1 MKLNI
6 NGYSINWLECRRIGV
21 IIMEFRIANKND
33 LHSIVRL
40 LVDDE
45 LGSQRERFEE
55 PLPAAYYEAFNAMEA
70 QVGNQ
75 IILAVENQRVIGC
88 LQLTIIPGLARQGM
102 KRAQIEGVRIDRN
115 YRRKSIGERLFEEAI
130 SIAKSEKCGMV
141 QLTTDK
147 QRSDAHRF
155 YEKLGFSASH
165 EGMKLIL

>member
-1 MKLNI
+1 
-6 NGYSINWLECRRIGV
+6 
-21 IIMEFRIANKND
+21 
-33 LHSIVRL
+33 
-40 LVDDE
+40 
-45 LGSQRERFEE
+45 
-55 PLPAAYYEAFNAMEA
+55 MEA

-155 YEKLGFSASH
+155 YEQLGFSASQ
-165 EGMKLIL
+165 EGMRLILR